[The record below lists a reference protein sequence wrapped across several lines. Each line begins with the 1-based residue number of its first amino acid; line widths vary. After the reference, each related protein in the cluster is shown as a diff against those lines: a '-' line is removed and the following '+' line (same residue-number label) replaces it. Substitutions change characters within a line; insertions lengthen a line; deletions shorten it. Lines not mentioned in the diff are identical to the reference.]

1 MLAPR
6 TWMNNAEAWRKRP
19 RFDICLVVSVFVTKN
34 WQQSF
39 SVLRECNPSFCFV
52 GYNIKI
58 NPSGGKQKTLTARN
72 AMGANWERKL
82 KKAGKTKRNQKQ
94 EKGKGGG
101 KERKE
106 ERKRNVIKE
115 TELSLRNQPPSWW
128 WRGLLLLF
136 FSLLLSRQESLKIQC
151 TSKKYKKKLTKKRQ
165 EIISYKTIWAPNL
178 CGPFC

>member
-82 KKAGKTKRNQKQ
+82 KKAGKTKRNPKQ
-94 EKGKGGG
+94 EKGKGG
-101 KERKE
+101 KRKRERKKAKCE
-106 ERKRNVIKE
+106 KRKRALPQKP
-115 TELSLRNQPPSWW
+115 TP
-128 WRGLLLLF
+128 LLVMAWFAFAFFFFFF
-136 FSLLLSRQESLKIQC
+136 FSLDRNLWKSNAPLKN
-151 TSKKYKKKLTKKRQ
+151 TK
-165 EIISYKTIWAPNL
+165 NN
-178 CGPFC
+178 